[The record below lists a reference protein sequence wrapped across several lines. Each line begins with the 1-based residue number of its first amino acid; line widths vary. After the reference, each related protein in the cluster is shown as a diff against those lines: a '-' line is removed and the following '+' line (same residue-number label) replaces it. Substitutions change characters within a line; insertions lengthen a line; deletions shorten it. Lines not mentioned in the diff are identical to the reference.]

1 MNLSQQTIEIHFKE
15 IMALV
20 EQLRLL
26 SKEVEKIGKEE
37 GISHTAFE
45 TKRGWESVCADKLVE
60 RELKLG
66 QQIGWEGEGL
76 FRIAEE
82 MKEQAEEMYRMETL
96 NVSLAS
102 NRIY

>member
-1 MNLSQQTIEIHFKE
+1 M
-15 IMALV
+15 
-20 EQLRLL
+20 
-26 SKEVEKIGKEE
+26 
-37 GISHTAFE
+37 
-45 TKRGWESVCADKLVE
+45 CADKLVE

-66 QQIGWEGEGL
+66 QQIGREGEGL
-76 FRIAEE
+76 YRIAEE

>member
-26 SKEVEKIGKEE
+26 SKEVEKIGQE
-37 GISHTAFE
+37 GIFHTAFE

-66 QQIGWEGEGL
+66 QQIGREGEGL
-76 FRIAEE
+76 YMIAEE